1 MNADLQHATLPA
13 TLASQDTNLW
23 QVYLR
28 CRGSNGGKDILKFVN
43 DVDDFRAKATRS
55 HIMCVV
61 VVDERKLEE
70 AGREKTYEA
79 KTAAG
84 RR

>member
-1 MNADLQHATLPA
+1 M
-13 TLASQDTNLW
+13 
-23 QVYLR
+23 
-28 CRGSNGGKDILKFVN
+28 KFVN